1 MLSGFILYFLL
12 KFKTYIYEIKVLF
25 IYLFILIGCSKDD
38 IPESN
43 NVAGKVE
50 HEVVKNKSNGSI
62 PFTVENV
69 NKALQ
74 HVLAY
79 YSNFRPEVAERFSN
93 YQVET
98 THLYMKF
105 SPQDSIQYTE
115 LIQYEEL
122 FQLSTVP
129 FEEWRDKLV
138 NNYSNTTEM
147 YIDDVFNYAQYVRN
161 NNL

>member
-1 MLSGFILYFLL
+1 M
-12 KFKTYIYEIKVLF
+12 
-25 IYLFILIGCSKDD
+25 
-38 IPESN
+38 
-43 NVAGKVE
+43 
-50 HEVVKNKSNGSI
+50 
-62 PFTVENV
+62 
-69 NKALQ
+69 Q

-115 LIQYEEL
+115 LIQ
-122 FQLSTVP
+122 LSTVP